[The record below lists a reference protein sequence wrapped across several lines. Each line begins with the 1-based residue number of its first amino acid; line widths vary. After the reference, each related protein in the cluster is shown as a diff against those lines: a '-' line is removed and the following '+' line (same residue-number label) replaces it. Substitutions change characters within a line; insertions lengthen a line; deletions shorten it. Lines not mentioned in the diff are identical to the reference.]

1 MDVNQSPSKRTV
13 WVVIGIAV
21 AAFVIMGLILY
32 ILFGGAANEEPNDN
46 GTTNPEP
53 VATEEQVRQNLDDLN
68 EARKQAQD
76 DTKAAEEAMKDDKNQ
91 IKVGS

>member
-32 ILFGGAANEEPNDN
+32 ILFGGTTNEESN
-46 GTTNPEP
+46 GAGTATTEP
-53 VATEEQVRQNLDDLN
+53 VATEEQVRQNLDDLT
-68 EARKQAQD
+68 EARKQAD
-76 DTKAAEEAMKDDKNQ
+76 EDIKTAEDAMKDDTNQ

>member
-32 ILFGGAANEEPNDN
+32 ILFGGTTEEEAN
-46 GTTNPEP
+46 GTGTTTEP
-53 VATEEQVRQNLDDLN
+53 VATEEQVRQNLDELS
-68 EARKQAQD
+68 EARKQAD
-76 DTKAAEEAMKDDKNQ
+76 DDIKTAEEAMKDDTNQ